1 MSDIPQ
7 KCCHSHHELVI
18 EENESLSNFEPNV
31 LKEAVHGARSDS
43 LNNYHIQCR
52 VCGWCRIEDYRK
64 LSLTIELR
72 VSRYKLRQNV
82 RATMN
87 WGRWLKGNWKLDRRC
102 QNMRKRKGQEICGSF
117 AHLDV
122 QVKKGERSRKKEIN
136 AE

>member
-1 MSDIPQ
+1 MKHPILTISFVRARWKNNGLLYEFTSARVSDIPE
-7 KCCHSHHELVI
+7 KCCHSHHEFVI
-18 EENESLSNFEPNV
+18 EENKSLSNFEPNV
-31 LKEAVHGARSDS
+31 LKEAVHGARSNS

-87 WGRWLKGNWKLDRRC
+87 WGG
-102 QNMRKRKGQEICGSF
+102 
-117 AHLDV
+117 
-122 QVKKGERSRKKEIN
+122 
-136 AE
+136 